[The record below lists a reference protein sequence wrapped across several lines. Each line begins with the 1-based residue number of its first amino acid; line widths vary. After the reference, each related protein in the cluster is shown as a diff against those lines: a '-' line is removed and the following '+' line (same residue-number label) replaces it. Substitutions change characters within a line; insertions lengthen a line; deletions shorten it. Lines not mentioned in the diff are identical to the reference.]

1 MSGYQD
7 IEAAFSPGGATQIP
21 CVICY
26 EGVFVRDHWSE
37 IVPFPWWYQFSPEVQ
52 QQLLWRRV
60 VISTI
65 GQDFFYLPS
74 CLSREE
80 RQNSKLEIRSD
91 GVYRINLV
99 LNREEKLDEP
109 RVGGW
114 SVSGRSESIYP
125 VELAQTPAEI
135 DKLIN
140 LSDQIDLSRVQNE
153 GRNDLAR
160 ALLEEFGAHL
170 FPIRHETSPLSKC
183 YDLWGFEGLMIMLA
197 TRPDLVQ
204 YACQRFVEQT
214 KISIRYSAFLGA
226 AGIWLEEFFTD
237 MISPDAF
244 KRLNLPFVSE
254 LIDEIR
260 SLGLKSI
267 YYYCGNPAGKWDLLL
282 ASGADALAFEESK
295 KGFVLDIENIARKVH
310 GTRTI
315 LGNLDAINLLPSA
328 DEQALRA
335 EIQKQISAARENG
348 NRFILSL
355 GSPVTPGTP
364 VERVQ
369 LYLRLGRE
377 SGR

>member
-1 MSGYQD
+1 MSGRQD
-7 IEAAFSPGGATQIP
+7 IEAAFSPDGASQIP

-26 EGVFVRDHWSE
+26 EGIFVRDHWSE

-52 QQLLWRRV
+52 QQLSWRRAM
-60 VISTI
+60 ITTI

-74 CLSREE
+74 CPSREE
-80 RQNSKLEIRSD
+80 RKNSKLEFRSD
-91 GVYRINLV
+91 GIYRINFV
-99 LNREEKLDEP
+99 LNQEEKLNKP

-114 SVSGRSESIYP
+114 SVSGGSESIQP
-125 VELAQTPAEI
+125 VALAQTPAEI
-135 DKLIN
+135 DKQIK
-140 LSDQIDLSRVQNE
+140 LSDQIDLSRVKTE

-183 YDLWGFEGLMIMLA
+183 YDLWGFEGLMIMVA

-204 YACQRFVEQT
+204 YACRRFVEQS
-214 KISIRYSAFLGA
+214 KISLRYSAFLGA

-237 MISPDAF
+237 MICPEAF
-244 KRLNLPFVSE
+244 AKLNVPYVSE

-260 SLGLKSI
+260 SLELKSI
-267 YYYCGNPAGKWDLLL
+267 YYFCGNPAGKLDLLL
-282 ASGADALAFEESK
+282 ATGADGLAFEESK

-310 GTRTI
+310 GKRTI
-315 LGNLDAINLLPSA
+315 LGNLDAIHLLPSA

-335 EIQKQISAARENG
+335 GIQRQIDAARENG

-355 GSPVTPGTP
+355 RSPVTPGTS

-369 LYLRLGRE
+369 LYLRLGRKL
-377 SGR
+377 GR